1 MTWSFFCNLRSIS
14 SATAEVLKK
23 ILFILSTALIL
34 LNVQGCAVNNGDL
47 EPFEKNAVQ
56 IDLPEILEKGK
67 LTVLAENSS
76 TSFFIYRGKRMGFEY
91 ELIKEFCRELGVELE
106 VKVVSNLDDLTKMLN
121 EGEGDLIACNY
132 TVTKERKRVIDFSVP
147 FMKTPQVL
155 IQRKPNGWKKLKPA
169 LWSKFVIR
177 DPSELAYKRVHVWRN
192 SSYDQ
197 RLCHLQEEIGD
208 TIYIAGEEGQVSS
221 EELIEMV
228 AEGLIDYTVVEENI
242 AKVNQQ
248 FFENLDI
255 ATPLSVR
262 QKIAFG
268 IRKTSPLLK
277 SRIDRWLKQFMS
289 KNIYRYLNVKYFELQ
304 DLPAKTE
311 DFVVSIRNGRLSAYD
326 AVFKRAAYKYNWDWM
341 LLASV
346 AYKESRFNPN
356 AQGFGGA
363 YGMMQFMP
371 NIGPIYGVYPNS
383 SPEQQI
389 YGGMLKLATDF
400 KSWKYIPDRMQRE
413 KFTLATYNAGRS
425 HVEDAQ
431 RLAKKFGL
439 DPLRW
444 DDNVEIMMLNLSK
457 SKYYR
462 DPVVKNGALRG
473 PRTYNYVR
481 AIYKRYLEWRSVY
494 K

>member
-1 MTWSFFCNLRSIS
+1 M
-14 SATAEVLKK
+14 KQ
-23 ILFILSTALIL
+23 ILFILPTVLIL
-34 LNVQGCAVNNGDL
+34 LTTQGCARKDGAL
-47 EPFEKNAVQ
+47 EPFEKNAVG
-56 IDLPEILEKGK
+56 IDLSEILQKGK

-91 ELIKEFCRELGVELE
+91 ELLKEFCRELGVELE
-106 VKVVSNLDDLTKMLN
+106 VKIVSNLDDLIGMLN
-121 EGEGDLIACNY
+121 DGEGDLIACNY
-132 TVTKERKRVIDFSVP
+132 TVTKNRKRTIDFSVP
-147 FMKTPQVL
+147 FLKTPQVL
-155 IQRKPNGWKKLKPA
+155 IQRKPKGWNRLKPG
-169 LWSKFVIR
+169 LWSKFIIR
-177 DPSELAYKRVHVWRN
+177 DPGDLAYKRIHVWKN
-192 SSYDQ
+192 SSYEQ

-208 TIYIAGEEGQVSS
+208 TIYISGEEGQVSS

-248 FFENLDI
+248 FFENIDI

-289 KNIYRYLNVKYFELQ
+289 KNIYRYLNVKYFERQNLPVKAE
-304 DLPAKTE
+304 DL
-311 DFVVSIRNGRLSAYD
+311 VVSIRNGHLSNYD
-326 AVFKRAAYKYNWDWM
+326 ALFKRTASKYHWDWM

-346 AYKESRFNPN
+346 AYKESGFNPN

-363 YGMMQFMP
+363 YGLMQFMP

-389 YGGMLKLATDF
+389 QGGMLKLATDF
-400 KSWKYIPDRMQRE
+400 KSWKTIPDQMQRE

-431 RLAKKFGL
+431 RLAQKNGL
-439 DPLRW
+439 DPFRW
-444 DDNVEIMMLNLSK
+444 DENVEVMMLNLSK

-473 PRTYNYVR
+473 TRTYNYVR
-481 AIYKRYLEWRSVY
+481 SIYKRYLEWRSVY

>member
-1 MTWSFFCNLRSIS
+1 MTERLRNV
-14 SATAEVLKK
+14 TY
-23 ILFILSTALIL
+23 ILSTAVIL
-34 LNVQGCAVNNGDL
+34 VVLMGCSGSSGEL
-47 EPFEKNAVQ
+47 ENYRDNAVR
-56 IDLPEILEKGK
+56 IDLPEILQKGK
-67 LTVLAENSS
+67 LTILAENSS

-91 ELIKEFCRELGVELE
+91 ELLKEFCSELGVELE
-106 VKVVSNLDDLTKMLN
+106 VKIVSNLDDLTKMLN

-132 TVTKERKRVIDFSVP
+132 TITKERKRYIDFTVP
-147 FMKTPQVL
+147 FLKTPQVL
-155 IQRKPNGWKKLKPA
+155 IQRKPQGWKKTKSS
-169 LWSKFVIR
+169 LWSKYVIR
-177 DPSELAYKRVHVWRN
+177 DPNDLAYKTVHVWKN

-197 RLCHLQEEIGD
+197 RLSHLQEEIGD
-208 TIYIAGEEGQVSS
+208 TIYVTGEEGQVSS

-228 AEGLIDYTVVEENI
+228 AEGLIDYTVTEENI

-248 FFENLDI
+248 FFDNLDI
-255 ATPLSVR
+255 ATPISVR

-268 IRKTSPLLK
+268 LRKTSPLLK
-277 SRIDRWLKQFMS
+277 TRIDRWLKQFMS
-289 KNIYRYLNVKYFELQ
+289 KNIYRYLNAKYFELQ
-304 DLPAKTE
+304 DLPVKTE
-311 DFVVSIRNGRLSAYD
+311 EFVVSIRNGRLSNYD
-326 AVFKRAAYKYNWDWM
+326 AAFKRAASKYSWDWM
-341 LLASV
+341 LLASIS
-346 AYKESRFNPN
+346 YKESRFNPN

-371 NIGPIYGVYPNS
+371 NIGPIYGVHPES

-389 YGGMLKLATDF
+389 NGGMLKLATDF
-400 KSWKYIPDRMQRE
+400 KSWKSIPDRMQRE
-413 KFTLATYNAGRS
+413 KFTIATYNAGRS

-431 RLAKKFGL
+431 RLAQKYGM

-473 PRTYNYVR
+473 TRTYNYVR
-481 AIYKRYLEWRSVY
+481 TIYKRYLEWRSVY

>member
-1 MTWSFFCNLRSIS
+1 MT
-14 SATAEVLKK
+14 EVLKK
-23 ILFILSTALIL
+23 ILFIPLTALIL
-34 LNVQGCAVNNGDL
+34 LAIQGCSRNDAGFK
-47 EPFEKNAVQ
+47 PFEKNPVK
-56 IDLPEILEKGK
+56 IDLPEILQKGK

-91 ELIKEFCRELGVELE
+91 ELLKEFCRELGVELE
-106 VKVVSNLDDLTKMLN
+106 IKIVSNLDDLIRMLN
-121 EGEGDLIACNY
+121 DGEGDFIACNY
-132 TVTKERKRVIDFSVP
+132 TVTKNRKRIIDFSVP
-147 FMKTPQVL
+147 FLKTPQVL
-155 IQRKPNGWKKLKPA
+155 IQRKPNGWKNLNPV
-169 LWSKFVIR
+169 LWNKYVIR
-177 DPSELAYKRVHVWRN
+177 DPGDLAYKRIHVWKN
-192 SSYDQ
+192 SSYEQ

-208 TIYIAGEEGQVSS
+208 TIFISEEEGQVSS

-277 SRIDRWLKQFMS
+277 SRVDRWLKQFMT

-304 DLPAKTE
+304 NIPVKTE
-311 DFVVSIRNGRLSAYD
+311 DYVISIRNGRLSNYD
-326 AVFKRAAYKYNWDWM
+326 ALFKRAAAKYKWDWI

-346 AYKESRFNPN
+346 AFKESRFNPS

-363 YGMMQFMP
+363 YGLMQFMP

-400 KSWKYIPDRMQRE
+400 KSWKNIPDQMQRE

-431 RLAKKFGL
+431 RLAKKNGL
-439 DPLRW
+439 NPFRW

-473 PRTYNYVR
+473 TRTYNYVR
-481 AIYKRYLEWRSVY
+481 SIYKRYLEWRSVY